1 MVSNEEIINV
11 EDDNFVDV
19 IMPELLVTFKK
30 GRWFRD
36 NLKPKFFENGPFS
49 TSMGILLLFVCSGLY
64 GKLILN

>member
-30 GRWFRD
+30 GR
-36 NLKPKFFENGPFS
+36 
-49 TSMGILLLFVCSGLY
+49 
-64 GKLILN
+64 